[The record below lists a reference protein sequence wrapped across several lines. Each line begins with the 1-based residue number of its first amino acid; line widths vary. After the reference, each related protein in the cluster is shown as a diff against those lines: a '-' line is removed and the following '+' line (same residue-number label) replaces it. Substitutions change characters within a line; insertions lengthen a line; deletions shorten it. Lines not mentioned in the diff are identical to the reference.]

1 MILQRQFFEAIVR
14 AVSLSFANEPNMTC
28 LSEKMDYAF
37 TNHFLP
43 RSGKNRTKNLDEEQS
58 LFPKYFKLSEKVFE
72 MYAKEMEEV
81 FHGIASRK
89 AKIIPG
95 LFETTID

>member
-1 MILQRQFFEAIVR
+1 
-14 AVSLSFANEPNMTC
+14 
-28 LSEKMDYAF
+28 
-37 TNHFLP
+37 
-43 RSGKNRTKNLDEEQS
+43 
-58 LFPKYFKLSEKVFE
+58 

-95 LFETTID
+95 LFETTIDQTITVSDVVKFFKTAGIICDEAPPKLDPPAEPEPEQAEAEGEAGEGEEAKEEAPPAEAPEAEGEQAEGEG